1 MAGKQSRIALIRMWI
16 RLGGALAAAALAFT
30 PVASAS
36 APDFCSGLGTDWDG
50 QYCHTSVLSERNAV
64 RDIKVAVPGDL
75 IDNPVTGP
83 TIRDYLTQLVNN
95 WRNVGVHMVADSFG
109 EENFQV
115 LSRGGVMSVV
125 FHEDYH
131 ADGPQ
136 PNNAYRT
143 FTWDMARGTRLALAD
158 VLKPGAD
165 LGAIA
170 TLGEP
175 FIEDAL
181 NQAPPQHEPGSYPF
195 VVDRWGPDKVYSGG
209 YKAWA
214 LSGDELILYMPDYP
228 VGHDSPINYTPGVMQ
243 WSMDGG
249 TVQAHIPL
257 AALSSVLRPQ
267 FGGA

>member
-1 MAGKQSRIALIRMWI
+1 MRF
-16 RLGGALAAAALAFT
+16 RLFGALVVASLIAA
-30 PVASAS
+30 PVADAS

-50 QYCHTSVLSERNAV
+50 LYCHTSVPSERKAV

-95 WRNVGVHMVADSFG
+95 WRSVGVHMVADSFG

-115 LSRGGVMSVV
+115 LTRGDVLTVV

-131 ADGPQ
+131 ADGPNF
-136 PNNAYRT
+136 NNAFRT
-143 FTWDMARGTRLALAD
+143 FTWDMARGVRLGLAD
-158 VLKPGAD
+158 VLKPGTD
-165 LGAIA
+165 FGAIA
-170 TLGEP
+170 ALGQP

-181 NQAPPQHEPGSYPF
+181 DQAPPAHQPGSYPF
-195 VVDRWGPDKVYSGG
+195 IADRWGPDKVYSGG

-228 VGHDSPINYTPGVMQ
+228 VGHDTPVNYTPGIMQ
-243 WSMDGG
+243 WFMDGG

-267 FGGA
+267 FGGT